1 MSLADFLCVC
11 EPRDMLIKS
20 DNVSIQVNQSK
31 PQIYLGNIWNIVNF
45 KLVHLDF

>member
-31 PQIYLGNIWNIVNF
+31 PQIYFGNIWNIVNF
-45 KLVHLDF
+45 KLVHLDL